1 MVMPRAGV
9 PLGLCFDRRSD
20 PSGIPPLARHLEAN
34 GFDDLW
40 VVEDCFYTTGTSL
53 AAAALASS
61 HTLTV
66 GLGLLPAVTRHPA
79 LTAMELATLA
89 RLAPGR
95 VWAGIGHGV
104 QSWMAQMGLRQTSPV
119 RALDETLRVVRE
131 LLAGREISMAGTFA
145 HLDHIQ
151 LEDAPALAPPVL
163 AGVRGPVSLAMAGRA
178 ADGLL
183 LAEYT
188 GLAGVRSA
196 VAAAGRGD
204 DFPVVTYTA
213 THVDVDRDHA
223 RRVAADT
230 VAGVLADPP
239 PSLRDAAYFDEVS
252 ATLARHGPAALPGL
266 PDEVWTDLAA
276 VGDPDDLAAHV
287 EGLRSAGAHRIAFA
301 PVDPDAAQ
309 EQATLIARSLLDPGR

>member
-1 MVMPRAGV
+1 M
-9 PLGLCFDRRSD
+9 PLGFCFDRRSD
-20 PSGIPPLARHLEAN
+20 PSTLPALARQLEAN

-40 VVEDCFYTTGTSL
+40 LVEDCFYTTGTSL

-61 HTLTV
+61 QTLTV

-95 VWAGIGHGV
+95 FWAGIGHGV
-104 QSWMAQMGLRQTSPV
+104 QSWMAQMGLRQRSPV

-131 LLAGREISMAGTFA
+131 LLDGREVTMAGTFA
-145 HLDHIQ
+145 HLDRIQ
-151 LEDAPALAPPVL
+151 LEDIPAVRPPVL

-188 GLAGVRSA
+188 GLVGVRSA
-196 VAAAGRGD
+196 VDAAGRGD

-213 THVDVDRDHA
+213 THVDIDRDRA
-223 RRVAADT
+223 RRFAADT
-230 VAGVLADPP
+230 IAAVLADPP
-239 PSLRDAAYFDEVS
+239 PSLRDAGYFDDVS
-252 ATLARHGPAALPGL
+252 ATVARHGSAALPGL
-266 PDEVWTDLAA
+266 PDEIWTDMAA

-301 PVDPDAAQ
+301 PIDHEAAQ
-309 EQATLIARSLLDPGR
+309 EQSAHISRSLLAGGR